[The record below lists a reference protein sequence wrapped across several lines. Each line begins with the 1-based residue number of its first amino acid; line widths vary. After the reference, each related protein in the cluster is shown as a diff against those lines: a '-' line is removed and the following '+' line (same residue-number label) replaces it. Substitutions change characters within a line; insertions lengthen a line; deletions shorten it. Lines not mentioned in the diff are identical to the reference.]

1 MMRFLTSE
9 PLRFGWLMGPSPT
22 HFLPGGRPS
31 IRQRCEYPRDALR
44 RPPELRDTFGRGN
57 VVNSMEEAGEALA
70 IQNRRERPP
79 LPNAGAIDM
88 IRQVQSPFELANI
101 EPAASI

>member
-1 MMRFLTSE
+1 
-9 PLRFGWLMGPSPT
+9 MGPSPT
-22 HFLPGGRPS
+22 HFASRGSGPPFVNAVNTR
-31 IRQRCEYPRDALR
+31 ALR

-101 EPAASI
+101 EPGPPT